1 MNEWIT
7 IHKHTVG
14 LPRTNCFLLRM
25 FYLFVTILR
34 FVKYVFIKRIW
45 MNEWVSSGV
54 CIPSVTSSRES
65 SILVIDRWNR
75 IPQHIIIDSASLS
88 AFKFGLDKL
97 KLASIGF
104 SRTNDST
111 SRIDPENV
119 DVFLISILVSV
130 IRWARTCV
138 RFTGWVQLSWVLQV
152 FHFYFR
158 FFTVFLGCVSWH
170 LYNNLMWS

>member
-119 DVFLISILVSV
+119 DVFLNIYSGLCNPVSSDL
-130 IRWARTCV
+130 RPFYR
-138 RFTGWVQLSWVLQV
+138 LSSVELSSSS